1 MWATAG
7 VAACDGARGLAHLPP
22 LGDVGREPQCLVGT
36 RVTRAPLPQP
46 GLHPWPILVSPSLC
60 ARAGMGCYR
69 CIRSCSCRAHSAAC
83 RRDPSTRARRSAG
96 SSRRRAPGQ
105 LPYNR
110 FDILVSIFP
119 STDHLV
125 TPLMHP
131 LVHPLYPF
139 SRCSWDSL
147 LPGRSRSRPA
157 SRTSPRKRQTPSS
170 SVWRARRSL
179 RATRSTRCGAACLS
193 MCK

>member
-7 VAACDGARGLAHLPP
+7 VAARDGARGLAHLPP

-36 RVTRAPLPQP
+36 RVTSAPLPQP

-69 CIRSCSCRAHSAAC
+69 CIRSCSCSAHSAAC

-110 FDILVSIFP
+110 FDILVSIFL

-125 TPLMHP
+125 TPLVHP
-131 LVHPLYPF
+131 LVHPF
-139 SRCSWDSL
+139 S
-147 LPGRSRSRPA
+147 
-157 SRTSPRKRQTPSS
+157 TPSAAVRGIHS
-170 SVWRARRSL
+170 YQEDRGAGPRHVPHRGRDKRRAAAYGARGGPRGRQ
-179 RATRSTRCGAACLS
+179 RAPAAEQHV
-193 MCK
+193 